1 MKKIKYRKSFMVCI
15 ILCIIILVIVLLN
28 NIPVRAIFP
37 IRHEQD
43 TTSKLRIM
51 IDKGDQDSY
60 ILSFKVEGEYV
71 KQIEELL
78 SNTRLSFCGM
88 YNGIEYGT
96 YEGDWI
102 IRISSVSSDEDVIYI
117 RGNGEVYSE
126 KLKFTSSGDV
136 IKELYDMIL
145 SWVE

>member
-1 MKKIKYRKSFMVCI
+1 MKNIKYRKSFIVCI

-28 NIPVRAIFP
+28 NIPVQAIFP
-37 IRHEQD
+37 IENGQD
-43 TTSKLRIM
+43 ATSKLRIM
-51 IDKGDQDSY
+51 IDKGDQGSY

-78 SNTRLSFCGM
+78 SKTRLSFCGM

-102 IRISSVSSDEDVIYI
+102 IRISSDEDVIYI

-126 KLKFTSSGDV
+126 KFKFTSSGDA
-136 IKELYDMIL
+136 IKELYDMII
-145 SWVE
+145 SRVE